1 MRVVKYWLAS
11 LLIASQ
17 MSAVP
22 VYSAETRESRV
33 QATDVSRKEESFI
46 DSLMS
51 KMTLEEKIG
60 QMNLVSVGFDVTGP
74 VVSKDVDAKIKG
86 SELVAYSN
94 TFTPVAVRKL
104 QSGR

>member
-74 VVSKDVDAKIKG
+74 VVSKDVDAKIKR
-86 SELVAYSN
+86 V
-94 TFTPVAVRKL
+94 
-104 QSGR
+104 